1 FSSMLSRSAP
11 GSKGVAAR
19 RLSGDELFVGGER
32 QEVGELARQ
41 RHFTEDLRR
50 GLEPR
55 AELLEL
61 LALDREDTLAADAFV
76 VDPLPDLRAA
86 DLRSRGVL
94 HQIVDRRR
102 ADYVQPRGAVLDAD
116 RHVEA
121 DAIIGDT
128 ARCGRDI

>member
-1 FSSMLSRSAP
+1 MLSRSAP

-41 RHFTEDLRR
+41 PHLTEDLRR

-61 LALDREDTLAADAFV
+61 LAPDRDDTLASDAV
-76 VDPLPDLRAA
+76 LVHPLPQLRAA

-94 HQIVDRRR
+94 RQVVDRRP
-102 ADYVQPRGAVLDAD
+102 AAHAEPP
-116 RHVEA
+116 
-121 DAIIGDT
+121 
-128 ARCGRDI
+128 